1 MELGASDSTAGVLV
15 TRPLRV
21 GQVPRLLHLA
31 MAQVTALLDPPL
43 AIILITAILP
53 VSPPPVQTYFAPCTQ
68 SHSPAAFIEH
78 RSSCFSLPFL

>member
-21 GQVPRLLHLA
+21 GKVRRLLHLA

-53 VSPPPVQTYFAPCTQ
+53 VRRPISADLLRPLHAITFTSCL
-68 SHSPAAFIEH
+68 IDH
-78 RSSCFSLPFL
+78 RSLCFSLPFL